1 MIPIYRVSCVLEG
14 SVEYVAEKCCNPA
27 DVARVA
33 RAVIPAGEERE
44 YFIAIHVNAKNE
56 LKGVQVVSVGTLNA
70 SLAHPREVFRAA
82 IVAGAASIILAHNH
96 PSGDPEPSGDD
107 LTVTRRMVETGNV
120 VGIRVLDSMILGS
133 GEKYV
138 SLAERRML

>member
-1 MIPIYRVSCVLEG
+1 
-14 SVEYVAEKCCNPA
+14 
-27 DVARVA
+27 VARVA